1 MNYFDIVNNLAK
13 FLKAVADRLYY
24 RSKHGV
30 LKKSGT
36 EYYYGNGRK
45 RVNIDIWGMRNTTRT
60 SFREY
65 IFNSKWLKQR
75 ERLKHRESDKAIS
88 GSFQYLRSLWTKQKG
103 KDAITKNE
111 LAPFNAQIHHII
123 PLSKD
128 GSNKLEN
135 LILISPETH
144 KELHYGKSLDKQFEK
159 YRKHLK

>member
-1 MNYFDIVNNLAK
+1 MSSHYRHNEIHFLGFKIIRGGHNTVWIEFIKWFRGVLNYFDIVNNLAK

-45 RVNIDIWGMRNTTRT
+45 RVNIDIWEMRKTTRT

-75 ERLKHRESDKAIS
+75 EL
-88 GSFQYLRSLWTKQKG
+88 L
-103 KDAITKNE
+103 
-111 LAPFNAQIHHII
+111 
-123 PLSKD
+123 
-128 GSNKLEN
+128 
-135 LILISPETH
+135 
-144 KELHYGKSLDKQFEK
+144 K
-159 YRKHLK
+159 YRTVLSGGKT